1 MDPIY
6 YLEKHGNRNKLKNL
20 CERIKKITSCNMNV
34 VIIEDEK
41 PSARLLERKLNAIG
55 VEVNMKLHSVEDS
68 IQWFVNNPEPDL
80 IFLDIQLSDG
90 LSLEIFET
98 VKIVAPVIF
107 TTAYDEYAIQ
117 AFKLN
122 SIDYLLKPIDKN
134 ELSFAVNKFKSN
146 FQNENKEVNLSEI
159 KKLISNNSKEYKKR
173 FTVNVGTSIKIF
185 NTIDIACFYSQDKTS
200 FLLTNSG
207 RSYILDSSLDK
218 IYDTLD
224 PEVFFKVNRK
234 YVLNI
239 NEIKDIINYSN
250 SRLKVNLNTPTEDDI
265 IVARDRVKA
274 FKNWLS

>member
-1 MDPIY
+1 
-6 YLEKHGNRNKLKNL
+6 
-20 CERIKKITSCNMNV
+20 MNV

-90 LSLEIFET
+90 LSFEIFET

-134 ELSFAVNKFKSN
+134 ELSFAVDKFKSN

-200 FLLTNSG
+200 YLLTNSG

-239 NEIKDIINYSN
+239 NKIKDIINYSN
-250 SRLKVNLNTPTEDDI
+250 SRLKVKLNTPIEDDI

>member
-1 MDPIY
+1 
-6 YLEKHGNRNKLKNL
+6 
-20 CERIKKITSCNMNV
+20 MNV

-239 NEIKDIINYSN
+239 NKIKDIINYSN

>member
-1 MDPIY
+1 
-6 YLEKHGNRNKLKNL
+6 
-20 CERIKKITSCNMNV
+20 MNV

-90 LSLEIFET
+90 LSFEIFET

-224 PEVFFKVNRK
+224 SEVFFKVNRK

>member
-1 MDPIY
+1 
-6 YLEKHGNRNKLKNL
+6 
-20 CERIKKITSCNMNV
+20 MNV

-90 LSLEIFET
+90 LSFEIFET

-134 ELSFAVNKFKSN
+134 ELSFAVDKFKSN

-250 SRLKVNLNTPTEDDI
+250 SRLKVKLNTPIEDDI

>member
-1 MDPIY
+1 
-6 YLEKHGNRNKLKNL
+6 
-20 CERIKKITSCNMNV
+20 MNV

>member
-1 MDPIY
+1 
-6 YLEKHGNRNKLKNL
+6 
-20 CERIKKITSCNMNV
+20 MNV

-55 VEVNMKLHSVEDS
+55 VKVNMKLHSVEDS
-68 IQWFVNNPEPDL
+68 IEWFVNNPEPDL

-90 LSLEIFET
+90 LSFEIFET

-107 TTAYDEYAIQ
+107 TTAYDQYAIQ

-146 FQNENKEVNLSEI
+146 FHNQNEEVNLSEI
-159 KKLISNNSKEYKKR
+159 RNLISNNSKVYKKR

-200 FLLTNSG
+200 YLLNNSG

-218 IYDTLD
+218 IYDTLN
-224 PEVFFKVNRK
+224 PELFFKVNRK

-250 SRLKVNLNTPTEDDI
+250 SRLKVNLNTPTEEDI

>member
-1 MDPIY
+1 MD
-6 YLEKHGNRNKLKNL
+6 
-20 CERIKKITSCNMNV
+20 V

-68 IQWFVNNPEPDL
+68 IEWFIKNPEPDL

-90 LSLEIFET
+90 LSFEIFET

-134 ELSFAVNKFKSN
+134 ELTFAVDKFKSN
-146 FQNENKEVNLSEI
+146 FQNQNKEVNLSEI
-159 KKLISNNSKEYKKR
+159 KNLISNNSKVYKKR
-173 FTVNVGTSIKIF
+173 FTVNIGSSIKIF
-185 NTIDIACFYSQDKTS
+185 NTSDIACFYSQDKTS
-200 FLLTNSG
+200 YLLTNAG
-207 RSYILDSSLDK
+207 RSYIQDSSLDK

-239 NEIKDIINYSN
+239 NEIKDIISYSN

-265 IVARDRVKA
+265 IVARDRVKD

>member
-1 MDPIY
+1 
-6 YLEKHGNRNKLKNL
+6 
-20 CERIKKITSCNMNV
+20 MNV

-90 LSLEIFET
+90 LSFEIFET

-134 ELSFAVNKFKSN
+134 ELSFAVDKFKSN

>member
-1 MDPIY
+1 
-6 YLEKHGNRNKLKNL
+6 
-20 CERIKKITSCNMNV
+20 MNV

-134 ELSFAVNKFKSN
+134 ELSFAVDKFKSN

>member
-1 MDPIY
+1 
-6 YLEKHGNRNKLKNL
+6 
-20 CERIKKITSCNMNV
+20 MNV

-90 LSLEIFET
+90 LSFEIFET

>member
-1 MDPIY
+1 
-6 YLEKHGNRNKLKNL
+6 
-20 CERIKKITSCNMNV
+20 MNV

-90 LSLEIFET
+90 LSFEIFET

-173 FTVNVGTSIKIF
+173 YTVNVGTSIKIF

>member
-1 MDPIY
+1 
-6 YLEKHGNRNKLKNL
+6 
-20 CERIKKITSCNMNV
+20 MNV

-90 LSLEIFET
+90 LSFEIFET

-239 NEIKDIINYSN
+239 NEIKDIINLLGNIIYN
-250 SRLKVNLNTPTEDDI
+250 YLLILIRKILKCLLNT
-265 IVARDRVKA
+265 
-274 FKNWLS
+274 

>member
-1 MDPIY
+1 
-6 YLEKHGNRNKLKNL
+6 
-20 CERIKKITSCNMNV
+20 MNV

-250 SRLKVNLNTPTEDDI
+250 SRLKVKLNTPIEDDI

>member
-1 MDPIY
+1 
-6 YLEKHGNRNKLKNL
+6 
-20 CERIKKITSCNMNV
+20 MNV

-90 LSLEIFET
+90 LSFEIFET

-200 FLLTNSG
+200 YLLTNSG

>member
-1 MDPIY
+1 
-6 YLEKHGNRNKLKNL
+6 
-20 CERIKKITSCNMNV
+20 MNV

-55 VEVNMKLHSVEDS
+55 VKVNMKLHSVEDS
-68 IQWFVNNPEPDL
+68 IEWFVNNPEPDL

-90 LSLEIFET
+90 LSFEIFET

-122 SIDYLLKPIDKN
+122 SIDYLLKPIDKD
-134 ELSFAVNKFKSN
+134 ELSVAVKKFKSN
-146 FQNENKEVNLSEI
+146 FHNQNEQVNLSEI
-159 KKLISNNSKEYKKR
+159 KNLISNNSKVYKKR

-185 NTIDIACFYSQDKTS
+185 NTINIACFYSQDKTS
-200 FLLTNSG
+200 YLLTNSG

-218 IYDTLD
+218 LYDTLD

>member
-1 MDPIY
+1 
-6 YLEKHGNRNKLKNL
+6 
-20 CERIKKITSCNMNV
+20 MNV

-90 LSLEIFET
+90 LSFEIFET

-159 KKLISNNSKEYKKR
+159 KKLISNNTKEYKKR

-200 FLLTNSG
+200 YLLTNSG

>member
-1 MDPIY
+1 
-6 YLEKHGNRNKLKNL
+6 
-20 CERIKKITSCNMNV
+20 MNV

-122 SIDYLLKPIDKN
+122 SIDYLLKPVDKN
-134 ELSFAVNKFKSN
+134 ELSFAVDKFKSN

>member
-1 MDPIY
+1 
-6 YLEKHGNRNKLKNL
+6 
-20 CERIKKITSCNMNV
+20 MNV

-134 ELSFAVNKFKSN
+134 ELSFAVDKFKSN

-207 RSYILDSSLDK
+207 RSYILDSSLGK

>member
-1 MDPIY
+1 
-6 YLEKHGNRNKLKNL
+6 
-20 CERIKKITSCNMNV
+20 MNV

-200 FLLTNSG
+200 YLLTNSG

>member
-1 MDPIY
+1 
-6 YLEKHGNRNKLKNL
+6 
-20 CERIKKITSCNMNV
+20 MNV

-90 LSLEIFET
+90 LSFEIFET

-134 ELSFAVNKFKSN
+134 ELSFAVDKFKSN

-200 FLLTNSG
+200 YLLTNSG

-250 SRLKVNLNTPTEDDI
+250 SRLKVKLNTPIEDDI

>member
-1 MDPIY
+1 
-6 YLEKHGNRNKLKNL
+6 
-20 CERIKKITSCNMNV
+20 MNV

-90 LSLEIFET
+90 LSFEIFET

-134 ELSFAVNKFKSN
+134 ELSFAVDKFKSN

-200 FLLTNSG
+200 YLLTNSG